1 MQSLFFLSS
10 WPFLMQ
16 SLFFFKSLAFHIE
29 VMLAL
34 SKLVLSL
41 NCMVF
46 RVNCFI
52 KIIILHAFTGSVLLD
67 ELLRMPQDVVTK
79 AI

>member
-1 MQSLFFLSS
+1 M
-10 WPFLMQ
+10 
-16 SLFFFKSLAFHIE
+16 AGFHLGVNHVE

-34 SKLVLSL
+34 SKLLLSL

-52 KIIILHAFTGSVLLD
+52 KIIILHAFAGSSVL
-67 ELLRMPQDVVTK
+67 
-79 AI
+79 